1 MSGNKSETTLEL
13 QDVCSKLQ
21 ETKSAIEVGV
31 DSLES
36 GKKAR
41 DVQKKEILLRQ
52 MKQVLATL
60 NDTETNVIK
69 DLKGEA
75 FDLIKS
81 ISKISGA
88 LSALQEIVCNG
99 TKYDAKWKEDVETLK
114 GEVNNLKLDGFL
126 SSLDMSV
133 SIHPGSMATA
143 LEKFSD
149 AIFLHTPVLHPKQ
162 FLLELPERLPSFQTA
177 NYDPKFIDIQI
188 FTITEGLA
196 FNPIVLRQ
204 LMLVVTCM
212 VPGQGKVVL
221 EESSVWTKIEKNK
234 AWLSEGGGLV
244 TIQLKRPNP
253 SIGKISIR
261 VLGSDIVNS
270 PLIHQF
276 INEENTDPTFHN
288 LTLAKDS
295 IGIFDTTGLDESDL
309 ASLDMTTRREM
320 LLSAGEQ
327 QRLANP
333 TFQVCQSLRPL
344 SRQPNIPSVSDSR
357 IVNSPILQQLCHG
370 YPEIDLGGV
379 LNAPDKISKEPINT
393 HISDALDHDSLSQ
406 YITSTFSPHSRKTLI
421 KARQAAA
428 VQLDIAIFRVF
439 EDGS

>member
-1 MSGNKSETTLEL
+1 MSGNKSEITLEL
-13 QDVCSKLQ
+13 QDVCRKLQ
-21 ETKSAIEVGV
+21 EMKSAIEVGV

-52 MKQVLATL
+52 MKQVLATID
-60 NDTETNVIK
+60 DTETNIIK

-75 FDLIKS
+75 FDLLRS
-81 ISKISGA
+81 ISKISEAATAMKDTVNNGA
-88 LSALQEIVCNG
+88 QD
-99 TKYDAKWKEDVETLK
+99 DAKFKNDIEALK
-114 GEVNNLKLDGFL
+114 VEVNNLKLDGFL

-320 LLSAGEQ
+320 LLSGGKQ
-327 QRLANP
+327 QLLGNP
-333 TFQVCQSLRPL
+333 TFQVCQSLRRVT
-344 SRQPNIPSVSDSR
+344 RQPNIPAVPDSHN
-357 IVNSPILQQLCHG
+357 VNSPILQQLCHG
-370 YPEIDLGGV
+370 YSEIDLGGV
-379 LNAPDKISKEPINT
+379 LHAPDRIFKEPIYT
-393 HISDALDHDSLSQ
+393 LASDALDHDRLSQ
-406 YITSTFSPHSRKTLI
+406 YITSTFSPQSRKTLI
-421 KARQAAA
+421 QARRAAA
-428 VQLDIAIFRVF
+428 IQLDSALFRVF